1 MNEYKIEYLQL
12 FKDDLNDIVKYIT
25 LKLDN
30 KPAAHKLVNEAH
42 KLVNEVQ
49 KKIELLKT
57 NPEIYQYYD
66 FIKPLKKQYRY
77 FIVGN
82 YIVFYGVDK
91 KTKVVSIYRILY
103 NKTNMNNA
111 IK

>member
-30 KPAAHKLVNEAH
+30 KPAAHKLVND
-42 KLVNEVQ
+42 VQ

>member
-30 KPAAHKLVNEAH
+30 KPTAH

-57 NPEIYQYYD
+57 NPEIYQSPAVSSHSPS
-66 FIKPLKKQYRY
+66 ISRKLH
-77 FIVGN
+77 
-82 YIVFYGVDK
+82 VFG
-91 KTKVVSIYRILY
+91 
-103 NKTNMNNA
+103 
-111 IK
+111 